1 MAWRRHTRNLTKEV
15 FYDGT
20 TIDGSRLEKAVGE
33 VVDGINNVKK
43 GNTKQRF
50 VTTQY
55 HAGFNPTPR
64 RTSTA
69 ANTATWPW
77 LELANRVGSVF
88 GPKPCD
94 APYNP
99 MRCKGT
105 GVPGIVAFDG
115 TLSGQGAQYAWTR
128 TFYLSR
134 PAILYGVSVLMH
146 VDGGADAT
154 RPYSGTINPATIPA
168 YTYNISA
175 GGAPPHGYFSVDG
188 TVDVPIV
195 LDVMNPST
203 PEDAEMTDVAYTRTR
218 WEITSEKTS
227 FQEPNSTSTGWDD
240 MLPHYDSGQLTDVRP
255 LCGRIV
261 EHRDL
266 NIPVHQRGRV
276 RLAIA
281 LPKYDGSTVTAGS
294 WGTIPWFLQGWSVTL
309 TFLEEVQGL

>member
-33 VVDGINNVKK
+33 VVEGINNVKK

-55 HAGFNPTPR
+55 HAGFNPPPR

-77 LELANRVGSVF
+77 LELANKGNSVL
-88 GPKPCD
+88 GTPVSG

-105 GVPGIVAFDG
+105 GVPGITAFDG
-115 TLSGQGAQYAWTR
+115 TVAGKGSQYAWTR
-128 TFYLSR
+128 TIYFSK

-146 VDGGADAT
+146 VDGGTDAS
-154 RPYSGTINPATIPA
+154 RPYAGTSAPLTVPA
-168 YTYNISA
+168 YTYDTTPP
-175 GGAPPHGYFSVDG
+175 GGFSPG
-188 TVDVPIV
+188 NSTVDVPIV

-203 PEDAEMTDVAYTRTR
+203 PEDAEMTDVEYTRTLWR
-218 WEITSEKTS
+218 INTEKTS
-227 FQEPNSTSTGWDD
+227 FSEPNATATGWDD
-240 MLPHYDSGQLTDVRP
+240 MVPHYNSGQVTDVRP
-255 LCGRIV
+255 LYGRIV

-266 NIPVHQRGRV
+266 NIPVHQRSRV

-281 LPKYDGSTVTAGS
+281 IPLYDGTTYTRGS